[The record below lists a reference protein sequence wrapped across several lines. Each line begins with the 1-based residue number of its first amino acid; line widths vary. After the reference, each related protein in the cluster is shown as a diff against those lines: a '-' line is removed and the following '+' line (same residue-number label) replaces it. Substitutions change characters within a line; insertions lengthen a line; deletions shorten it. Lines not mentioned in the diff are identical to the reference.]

1 MEETL
6 SLLVHGESKVGKST
20 LGNTAPEPRLIMD
33 AEGGSKFLPGRKV
46 EWKLNEGD
54 GAPPQPDGTW
64 DTCIVT
70 IRNFSD
76 VKKVYD
82 WLNSGRHGFKSLVI
96 DSISEIQ
103 KRCVDDI
110 AGTEQ
115 MTQQAWGSLLRAM
128 EQLVRNMRDLT
139 SHPSN
144 PLKAVVL
151 IAMTREINGK
161 MRPFVQ
167 GALATT
173 LPYFIDVVGYLEVV
187 EYPDPADPTK
197 PATKV
202 RELIVSP
209 HPRYEAGERVQ
220 GRLGE
225 RVYHPDVKRM
235 ITEIYKNDNGSD
247 KNTKGK

>member
-20 LGNTAPEPRLIMD
+20 LGNTAPAPRLIMD
-33 AEGGSKFLPGRKV
+33 AEGGSKFLPGNKT
-46 EWKLNEGD
+46 EWKLDEGD
-54 GAPPQPDGTW
+54 GSPPKPDASW

-70 IRNFSD
+70 IRNFGD
-76 VKKVYD
+76 VKRVYD
-82 WLNSGRHGFKSLVI
+82 WLNSGKHGFKSLVI

-103 KRCVDDI
+103 KRCVDEI
-110 AGTEQ
+110 AGVDQ
-115 MTQQAWGSLLRAM
+115 MNQQAWGSLLRAM

-139 SHPSN
+139 SHPRN
-144 PLKAVVL
+144 PLTAVVL

-187 EYPDPADPTK
+187 SYPDPSDPTQ
-197 PATKV
+197 PPTKV

-209 HPRYEAGERVQ
+209 HERYEAGERVQ

-225 RVYHPDVKRM
+225 RVFHPNVERM
-235 ITEIYKNDNGSD
+235 ISDIYKADNIEA
-247 KNTKGK
+247 KKVK